1 MATID
6 LSPLYR
12 SSVGFDRMARLL
24 DSAMRAENNGA
35 GGYPPYNIE
44 VVGENRYAVTLA
56 VAGFEE
62 NELEIEVENG
72 ILRVQGKKADEQDE
86 REYLHKG
93 IAFRGFERKFNL
105 ADHVEVSGA
114 ALKNGLLTIGLEKQ
128 VPEAM
133 KPKKI
138 AIGSSTKGLL
148 GRLSK
153 SDEKVA

>member
-6 LSPLYR
+6 LTPLYR
-12 SSVGFDRMARLL
+12 SSIGFDRMARLL
-24 DSAMRAENNGA
+24 DSAMRADNNSA

-44 VVGENRYAVTLA
+44 VVGENRYAITLA
-56 VAGFEE
+56 VAGFED
-62 NELEIEVENG
+62 NELEIEVESG
-72 ILRVQGKKADEQDE
+72 VLKVQGKKAEDNEQ

-105 ADHVEVSGA
+105 ADHVEVTGA
-114 ALKNGLLTIGLEKQ
+114 ALKNGLLTIGLEKV

-138 AIGSSTKGLL
+138 EIGASPKSFLE
-148 GRLSK
+148 RLTK
-153 SDEKVA
+153 SDNKVA